1 MMNSF
6 ILQAVEVS
14 AQATFNEADLWHI
27 LLVSMIGMIA
37 YLSPNYK
44 GLITHRGHDFIY
56 DQQKRIITVF
66 VGRWEHCWKL
76 ILWQ

>member
-37 YLSPNYK
+37 FSWAPITK
-44 GLITHRGHDFIY
+44 DSSLIGAMKSFMIN
-56 DQQKRIITVF
+56 KK
-66 VGRWEHCWKL
+66 E
-76 ILWQ
+76 